1 MIVLQK
7 NLKGLKGANVALC
20 GMQFINLKKENLK
33 ILGIHFS
40 YKKTL
45 EQDQKFESHI
55 VKTENVSKL
64 WKVKD
69 LSIEGKT
76 AILKT

>member
-45 EQDQKFESHI
+45 EQD
-55 VKTENVSKL
+55 
-64 WKVKD
+64 
-69 LSIEGKT
+69 
-76 AILKT
+76 